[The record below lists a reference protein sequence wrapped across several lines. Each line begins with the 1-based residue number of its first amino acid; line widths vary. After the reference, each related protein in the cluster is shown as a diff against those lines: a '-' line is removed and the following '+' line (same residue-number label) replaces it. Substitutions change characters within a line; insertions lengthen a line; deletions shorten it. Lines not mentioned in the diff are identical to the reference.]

1 MKLRGS
7 LLAFASVLMINQGMA
22 QEESVEK
29 KPSLEGGTLKS
40 QYEYLIEESND
51 YQEYKVIRKS
61 WTSKFG
67 KSLNDSLKAIEDAR
81 MQAKAQSKSQLEEIA
96 ALKGQLASTKDSLVE
111 VNAEKDNMTLVGV
124 PIEKSGYKT
133 TMWSIIG
140 VLVLLL
146 AVFIFRFR
154 NSNVVASKAKETL
167 NDVEEEFAEYKKRS
181 LEREQKLRRELQDEI
196 NKQRGV

>member
-1 MKLRGS
+1 MKIRGT
-7 LLAFASVLMINQGMA
+7 LLVFASVLLINQGNA
-22 QEESVEK
+22 QESGENK
-29 KPSLEGGTLKS
+29 ASLDGGPLKS

-51 YQEYKVIRKS
+51 YQEYKVIRKV
-61 WTSKFG
+61 WTNKFG
-67 KSLNDSLKAIEDAR
+67 RSLNDSLKAFDA
-81 MQAKAQSKSQLEEIA
+81 AKQEARELAKNQLGEIA
-96 ALKGQLASTKDSLVE
+96 SLKDQLTATQDSLSQ
-111 VNAEKDNMTLVGV
+111 VNEEKNSMKLIGI

-146 AVFIFRFR
+146 GIFIFRFN
-154 NSNVVASKAKETL
+154 NSNTVAKRAKETL

>member
-1 MKLRGS
+1 MKIRGT
-7 LLAFASVLMINQGMA
+7 LLVFASVLMMNQGNA
-22 QEESVEK
+22 QDSEEN
-29 KPSLEGGTLKS
+29 KPSLDGGPLKS

-51 YQEYKVIRKS
+51 YQEYKVIRKV
-61 WTSKFG
+61 WTNKFG
-67 KSLNDSLKAIEDAR
+67 RSLNDSLKAFDA
-81 MQAKAQSKSQLEEIA
+81 AKQEARELAKSQLTQIDS
-96 ALKGQLASTKDSLVE
+96 LKLQLAATQDSLSN
-111 VNAEKDNMTLVGV
+111 VNEEKDNMTLVGI
-124 PIEKSGYKT
+124 PIQKSGYKT

-146 AVFIFRFR
+146 GIFIFQFK
-154 NSNVVASKAKETL
+154 NSNIVAKRAKETL

>member
-1 MKLRGS
+1 MKIRGT
-7 LLAFASVLMINQGMA
+7 LLVFASVLMINQGVA
-22 QEESVEK
+22 QDSDES
-29 KPSLEGGTLKS
+29 KPSLDGGSLKS

-51 YQEYKVIRKS
+51 YQEYKVIRKV

-67 KSLNDSLKAIEDAR
+67 RSLNDSIKAFEASKLEAR
-81 MQAKAQSKSQLEEIA
+81 ELAKNQLEEIGS
-96 ALKGQLASTKDSLVE
+96 LKEKLASTQDSLSS
-111 VNAEKDNMTLVGV
+111 VNAEKDSMTLIGI

-146 AVFIFRFR
+146 GFFIFRFK
-154 NSNVVASKAKETL
+154 NSNGVASRAKETL